1 MKLLRETLTNFKGI
15 RDYTFSPQGGSV
27 SVSGDNGS
35 GKTSLLDGFLWVLL
49 DRDSAGHRDFELK
62 TLDASG
68 AAIPMLEHSVEIEIE
83 HEGRQRQLKKTLSE
97 NWVKARG
104 SATAEF
110 SGHRTAYEIDHVPL
124 QKKEYDAAISEM
136 CDETLL
142 RSLTDPQYFAAKLP
156 WQQRRRILLELC
168 GEISDTDL
176 IAGDARLA
184 ELTGLLAGRSIED
197 FRRQLAARKALVNNE
212 LRALPVRV
220 DEVARAMPAEADE
233 AENELENG
241 AEVEAAAG
249 RTTAS
254 EGAAAALERLQQEA
268 AARAA
273 ERRQLLQKQ
282 QQAETALASANRRRS
297 ELADDVARLAA
308 QLAEKRAEWNR
319 QHSRSFVWDNP
330 AVCPSCGQAI
340 PPELAAASRQKAEA
354 RFAAEQ
360 ARHLERLTGEGQAL
374 LAKQQEQQ
382 QELQTI
388 TAFLPQQEA
397 ALAEIKAEIERMPE
411 QTAEPAE
418 LAAARQAAARQARRE
433 AVAEQRKQAES
444 RIAELRRREQSLAE
458 EYAELERQQFLGEEF
473 LRVKVARLEERINA
487 CFRLARFRLFEQQ
500 VNGAL
505 CEVCEVL
512 GPDRVPF
519 NSGLN
524 HAAQINTGLDIINT
538 LSAHYGVTAPVF
550 IDNAEAVTTLT
561 ATSAQLIRLLV
572 SEGEPVLAMR
582 QELAPAPWQAAI
594 VDSAETV
601 QLAEKVYAAG
611 PGF

>member
-15 RDYTFSPQGGSV
+15 RDYTFSPEGGSV

-83 HEGRQRQLKKTLSE
+83 HQGQRRQLKKTLSE

-124 QKKEYDAAISEM
+124 QKKEYDAAIAAM

-168 GEISDTDL
+168 GDLGDDEL

-184 ELTGLLAGRSIED
+184 ELTALLAGRSIED
-197 FRRQLAARKALVNNE
+197 FRRHLAARKTLVNSE
-212 LRALPVRV
+212 LKAIPVRV
-220 DEVARAMPAEADE
+220 DEASRAMPAEADE
-233 AENELENG
+233 AENESENG

-249 RTTAS
+249 RETSSA
-254 EGAAAALERLQQEA
+254 GAAQLARLQAEADANRAALE
-268 AARAA
+268 
-273 ERRQLLQKQ
+273 QLLQRR
-282 QQAETALASANRRRS
+282 QQASADLATTQRRQR
-297 ELADDVARLAA
+297 ELRESLERVATH
-308 QLAEKRAEWNR
+308 LAEKRAEWNR
-319 QHSRSFVWDNP
+319 QSSRSFVWDDP

-340 PPELAAASRQKAEA
+340 PAELAAASRQKAET

-360 ARHLERLTGEGQAL
+360 ARQLQRLTGEGQAL

-382 QELQTI
+382 QELQTL
-388 TAFLPQQEA
+388 TASLPQQEA
-397 ALAEIKAEIERMPE
+397 VLAEIAAELAKLTEASTDP
-411 QTAEPAE
+411 TE
-418 LAAARQAAARQARRE
+418 LAAARQAAAQQARRE
-433 AVAEQRKQAES
+433 AVAEQRKQAEA

-473 LRVKVARLEERINA
+473 LRVKVARLEERING
-487 CFRLARFRLFEQQ
+487 CFGLARFRLFEQQ

-561 ATSAQLIRLLV
+561 ATPAQLIRLLV

-582 QELAPAPWQAAI
+582 QELAPAQWQAAI
-594 VDSAETV
+594 AEP
-601 QLAEKVYAAG
+601 AEAAAVAG

>member
-15 RDYTFSPQGGSV
+15 RDYTFSPEGGSV

-83 HEGRQRQLKKTLSE
+83 HQGQRRQLKKTLSE

-168 GEISDTDL
+168 GDLSDAEL

-184 ELTGLLAGRSIED
+184 ELTALLAGRSIED
-197 FRRQLAARKALVNNE
+197 FRRQLAARKTLLNSE
-212 LRALPVRV
+212 LKAIPVRV
-220 DEVARAMPAEADE
+220 DEASRAMPAEADE
-233 AENELENG
+233 AENESENG

-249 RTTAS
+249 RETSSA
-254 EGAAAALERLQQEA
+254 GAAQLARLQAEADANRAALEQLMQRREQAGADLA
-268 AARAA
+268 ANQ
-273 ERRQLLQKQ
+273 RRQ
-282 QQAETALASANRRRS
+282 R
-297 ELADDVARLAA
+297 ELRESLERVATH
-308 QLAEKRAEWNR
+308 LAEKRAEWNR
-319 QHSRSFVWDNP
+319 VSSRSFVWDDP

-340 PPELAAASRQKAEA
+340 PAELAAASRQKAET

-360 ARHLERLTGEGQAL
+360 ARQLQRLTGEGQAL
-374 LAKQQEQQ
+374 LAKQQQQQ
-382 QELQTI
+382 QELQTL
-388 TAFLPQQEA
+388 TASLPQQEA
-397 ALAEIKAEIERMPE
+397 VLAEIAAELAKLTEASTDP
-411 QTAEPAE
+411 TE
-418 LAAARQAAARQARRE
+418 LAAARQAAAQQARRE
-433 AVAEQRKQAES
+433 AVAEQRKQAEA

-473 LRVKVARLEERINA
+473 LRVKVARLEERING

-561 ATSAQLIRLLV
+561 ATPAQLIRLLV

-582 QELAPAPWQAAI
+582 QELAPAQWQAAI
-594 VDSAETV
+594 AEP
-601 QLAEKVYAAG
+601 AEAAAVAG

>member
-83 HEGRQRQLKKTLSE
+83 HQGQRRQLKKTLSE
-97 NWVKARG
+97 NWVKSRG

-168 GEISDTDL
+168 GDLGDAEL

-184 ELTGLLAGRSIED
+184 ELTALLAGRSIED
-197 FRRQLAARKALVNNE
+197 FRRQLAALKTLVNSE
-212 LRALPVRV
+212 LKAIPVRV
-220 DEVARAMPAEADE
+220 DEASRAMPAAEAESE
-233 AENELENG
+233 AENEPDPEP
-241 AEVEAAAG
+241 APPPAVE
-249 RTTAS
+249 
-254 EGAAAALERLQQEA
+254 ALERLQTEA
-268 AARAA
+268 STRAA

-282 QQAETALASANRRRS
+282 QQAE
-297 ELADDVARLAA
+297 ADLAA
-308 QLAEKRAEWNR
+308 TQRRQRELQESLELLATRLAEKRAEWNR
-319 QHSRSFVWDNP
+319 QSSRSFVWDNP

-340 PPELAAASRQKAEA
+340 PAELAAAARQKAET

-360 ARHLERLTGEGQAL
+360 TRQLQRLTGEGQAL
-374 LAKQQEQQ
+374 LAKQQQQEQQ
-382 QELQTI
+382 LQAI
-388 TAFLPQQEA
+388 AAALPQQEA
-397 ALAEIKAEIERMPE
+397 ALADIAAALAQLPE
-411 QTAEPAE
+411 ASTDPAE
-418 LAAARQAAARQARRE
+418 LAAARQVAAEKARRQA
-433 AVAEQRKQAES
+433 AAEQRKQAEA

-473 LRVKVARLEERINA
+473 LRVKVARLEERING

-561 ATSAQLIRLLV
+561 GTSCQLIRLLV
-572 SEGEPVLAMR
+572 SEGEPTLAMR
-582 QELAPAPWQAAI
+582 QEIAPVQWQAEM
-594 VDSAETV
+594 VEPAE
-601 QLAEKVYAAG
+601 AAAVGG

>member
-83 HEGRQRQLKKTLSE
+83 HQGRRRQLKKTLSE

-104 SATAEF
+104 AATAEF

-124 QKKEYDAAISEM
+124 QKKEYDAAIAAM

-142 RSLTDPQYFAAKLP
+142 RILTDPQYFAAKLP

-168 GEISDTDL
+168 GDLSDDEL
-176 IAGDARLA
+176 MSGDDRLS
-184 ELTGLLAGRSIED
+184 ELPALLSGRSIEE
-197 FRRQLAARKALVNNE
+197 FRRQLAARKTLLNSE
-212 LRALPVRV
+212 LKAIPVRV
-220 DEVARAMPAEADE
+220 DEVSRAMPA
-233 AENELENG
+233 AEDA
-241 AEVEAAAG
+241 AETPTEEGVKAAQ
-249 RTTAS
+249 
-254 EGAAAALERLQQEA
+254 LERLQAEA
-268 AARAA
+268 VARDSEQQRLLAQ
-273 ERRQLLQKQ
+273 RRQV
-282 QQAETALASANRRRS
+282 ESELATANRRLR
-297 ELADDVARLAA
+297 ELTEGVAGIAA
-308 QLAEKRAEWNR
+308 KLAEKRAEWNR
-319 QHSRSFVWDNP
+319 QNSRGFVWDNP

-340 PPELAAASRQKAEA
+340 PAELAAAARQKAQV
-354 RFAAEQ
+354 RFEAEQ
-360 ARHLERLTGEGQAL
+360 ARLLQRLTAEGQAL
-374 LAKQQEQQ
+374 LAKQQEQ
-382 QELQTI
+382 ERKMQTL
-388 TAFLPQQEA
+388 TAALPQQESA
-397 ALAEIKAEIERMPE
+397 LTKIGEALAGL
-411 QTAEPAE
+411 PADAADSSE
-418 LAAARQAAARQARRE
+418 LAAARQAAVEVARRE
-433 AVAEQRKQAES
+433 AVAEQRMQAEA
-444 RIAELRRREQSLAE
+444 RIAELQRREESLAA

-473 LRVKVARLEERINA
+473 LRLKVARLEERING

-524 HAAQINTGLDIINT
+524 HAAQINTGLDIINS
-538 LSAHYGVTAPVF
+538 LSDHYGVTAPVF

-561 ATSAQLIRLLV
+561 ETPAQLIRLLV
-572 SEGEPVLAMR
+572 SEGEPQLAMR
-582 QELAPAPWQAAI
+582 QEAQPAVALDAA
-594 VDSAETV
+594 AE
-601 QLAEKVYAAG
+601 QMAEPPMAAVAG